1 MGARK
6 DDTWGA
12 PLVLV
17 VEPDRE
23 DRELLRR
30 WLAGTGAEVLFC
42 PGPRAP
48 RYRCAGGQ
56 GGPCPLAEAADVV
69 VLDLDLDSEVAGE
82 GTACEELVSYYTGL
96 GKPVV
101 AFGPYAQVVRPY
113 AESGVRT
120 IGWPVRRDEL
130 TRAVT
135 DAYEG
140 REIVPSGL
148 SVPEAPEVTAGPGP
162 VEVGLAGMVV
172 ARDWVDRMEAGD
184 PAEAS
189 ELYAPKSHLHV
200 GGVTYAGREAI
211 LSYLGRTPL
220 LRMHPLNVEITG
232 EDPTVLVRWEGNAGT
247 PGGHT
252 RLMSVDRRIAEQWLV
267 LRSAE
272 EESPRRKVRPA

>member
-1 MGARK
+1 MGRWSLPKASEAAEDEGEEVGPVGARK

-23 DRELLRR
+23 VRELLRR

-48 RYRCAGGQ
+48 RYRCVGGQ

-96 GKPVV
+96 GTPVV

-113 AESGVRT
+113 AESGVRA
-120 IGWPVRRDEL
+120 IGWPVRREEL
-130 TRAVT
+130 IKAVI

-140 REIVPSGL
+140 TRVVRSGPK
-148 SVPEAPEVTAGPGP
+148 VPEAPEGSTGP
-162 VEVGLAGMVV
+162 VPVEAGLEGMVV
-172 ARDWVDRMEAGD
+172 ARGTGWR
-184 PAEAS
+184 P
-189 ELYAPKSHLHV
+189 
-200 GGVTYAGREAI
+200 VTRRERRNST
-211 LSYLGRTPL
+211 LRRRTF
-220 LRMHPLNVEITG
+220 T
-232 EDPTVLVRWEGNAGT
+232 LVR
-247 PGGHT
+247 
-252 RLMSVDRRIAEQWLV
+252 
-267 LRSAE
+267 
-272 EESPRRKVRPA
+272 